1 MERDT
6 RITRI
11 KDALWADRPRI
22 EADFGFV
29 RMTRPDHERGVL
41 YVVVSPFPNADPAI
55 YEASMSNARIDAELQ
70 ITGPI
75 DPPLGFD
82 TEDQTAWRLQYLE
95 SLQYGL
101 IDDLERMVKI
111 ARRQRLLRR

>member
-1 MERDT
+1 
-6 RITRI
+6 
-11 KDALWADRPRI
+11 
-22 EADFGFV
+22 
-29 RMTRPDHERGVL
+29 
-41 YVVVSPFPNADPAI
+41 
-55 YEASMSNARIDAELQ
+55 MSNARIDAELQ

-111 ARRQRLLRR
+111 ARRPRFIWLNSHWSRQLQEQKQLAEMKIRDFFEVAAKRVT